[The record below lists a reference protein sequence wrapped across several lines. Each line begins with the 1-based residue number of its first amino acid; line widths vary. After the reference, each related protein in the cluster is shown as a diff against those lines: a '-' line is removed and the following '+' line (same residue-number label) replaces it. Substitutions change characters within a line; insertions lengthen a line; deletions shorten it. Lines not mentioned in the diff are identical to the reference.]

1 MDALLVGSVQLAVA
15 DVVHDGTGE
24 QVGLLEYHAQR
35 AAQIRLADLVYVDA
49 VVADLAIGNVVEP
62 VDKVRNGG
70 LTGTGSAYKGDF
82 LTGMGI
88 EGHIVEDGLLRHIA
102 EIHMLHGDVAF

>member
-1 MDALLVGSVQLAVA
+1 MIIQTDGST
-15 DVVHDGTGE
+15 VH
-24 QVGLLEYHAQR
+24 
-35 AAQIRLADLVYVDA
+35 I
-49 VVADLAIGNVVEP
+49 VETHQQF
-62 VDKVRNGG
+62 DHRC

-88 EGHIVEDGLLRHIA
+88 EGHIVEDSLLRHIA